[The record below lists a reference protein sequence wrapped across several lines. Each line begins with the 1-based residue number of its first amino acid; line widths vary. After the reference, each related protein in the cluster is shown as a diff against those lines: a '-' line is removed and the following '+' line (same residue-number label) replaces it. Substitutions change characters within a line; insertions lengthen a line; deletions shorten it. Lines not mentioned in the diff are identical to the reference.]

1 MQTDKQAGP
10 WQRPRPS
17 AKALGKPP
25 SRTAAGARSEV
36 MPLVGK
42 ADARAKARIGY
53 ETGVPRCENCTHYAK
68 SRTFLVNSLPRFF
81 PAQCRNF
88 RLLVDP
94 NASCDFWRGKDG
106 ELLVR

>member
-1 MQTDKQAGP
+1 MQNDKHAGP

-17 AKALGKPP
+17 AKTLGKPP

-42 ADARAKARIGY
+42 AATRSKARIRY
-53 ETGVPRCENCTHYAK
+53 EMDVPRCENCSRYAK
-68 SRTFLVNSLPRFF
+68 PRLFLVNSLPRFF
-81 PAQCRNF
+81 PAQCRQF

-94 NASCDFWRGKDG
+94 NAVCDFWRGKNG
-106 ELLVR
+106 ESFDA